1 MTENVLNALKK
12 KCKRKALV
20 LYYSGENKI
29 YIHDYKGK
37 LNWRKLQKP
46 IVDTLREN
54 NFEPILVGCEHNWY
68 VNTTRVEDTYI
79 IHIKE
84 ENK

>member
-1 MTENVLNALKK
+1 MIENVLNALKK
-12 KCKRKALV
+12 KCKQKALV

-37 LNWRKLQKP
+37 LNQKLIFNVLSENGIQP
-46 IVDTLREN
+46 ITICN
-54 NFEPILVGCEHNWY
+54 EHNWY

-79 IHIKE
+79 IRIKE